1 MTVTPT
7 AAPLYPEVDF
17 PEDPGLIELPNLFN
31 PNWVW
36 ETFCQ
41 RFERPEQEPHQI
53 RIRQFSHSLG
63 RSAIV
68 SYEVEWL
75 PDDYLPSQHFT
86 VKIDRGK
93 PAEVFQYP
101 DDPLLPGL
109 AEAAYPE
116 TALRLLNRH
125 VLAVG
130 ARRARVEVIRY
141 RPGSRAVLRHSLG
154 RVRFYARVMRP
165 DAAAPLLAAREPIG
179 RSSFVLPRLAG
190 YWEEGGVM
198 WLPEIP
204 GRNLR
209 RYIRR
214 GNMPDPAPLLDGLE
228 TLWAQPAAPDGSPPF
243 NLPGAYGRAKRILRH
258 KVHDGDAA
266 YRSLAQ
272 AVKTLDPFVKSWQ
285 PTALAHNDFYDDQM
299 LVLPDGRIALV
310 DFEEAGPGD
319 PMLDVGNFLAHLKW
333 RARLGCQRENDV
345 SAGFHDVFRQAAL
358 HRFRWS
364 ARELAQREAV
374 CLFRTATNIIR
385 HPQADWREKL
395 EAGLALVNETLG

>member
-7 AAPLYPEVDF
+7 VAPLYPEVDF
-17 PEDPGLIELPNLFN
+17 PEDPGLSELPNLFN

-41 RFERPEQEPHQI
+41 RFERPENDPHQI

-63 RSAIV
+63 RSAII
-68 SYEVEWL
+68 SYEVEWH

-86 VKIDRGK
+86 VRIDRGK
-93 PAEVFQYP
+93 PAEAFQYP

-109 AEAAYPE
+109 SEASYPE

-130 ARRARVEVIRY
+130 SRRARVEVIRY

-154 RVRFYARVMRP
+154 RVRFYARVMRL

-190 YWEEGGVM
+190 YWAAGGV
-198 WLPEIP
+198 
-204 GRNLR
+204 NVDA
-209 RYIRR
+209 
-214 GNMPDPAPLLDGLE
+214 GNSGHKPAPLHPPGQYPGSRAAAGRPGNPVGAAGRSPTAACPSACP
-228 TLWAQPAAPDGSPPF
+228 TLTSGRNASSGTKSTTATPHPGASPRLRKRWTLSSSRGSPQ
-243 NLPGAYGRAKRILRH
+243 R
-258 KVHDGDAA
+258 
-266 YRSLAQ
+266 
-272 AVKTLDPFVKSWQ
+272 
-285 PTALAHNDFYDDQM
+285 
-299 LVLPDGRIALV
+299 GRITTFTTTRCWYCPTGGSALV

-319 PMLDVGNFLAHLKW
+319 PMLDVGNFLAHLMW
-333 RARLGCQRENDV
+333 RARLGRQRDNDA

-358 HRFRWS
+358 DRFRGAKESLPGAKPS
-364 ARELAQREAV
+364 ACSEPPP
-374 CLFRTATNIIR
+374 I
-385 HPQADWREKL
+385 
-395 EAGLALVNETLG
+395 

>member
-1 MTVTPT
+1 MTVAPT
-7 AAPLYPEVDF
+7 VAPLYPEVDF
-17 PEDPGLIELPNLFN
+17 PEDPGLSELPNLFN

-41 RFERPEQEPHQI
+41 RFERPENDPHQI

-63 RSAIV
+63 RSAV
-68 SYEVEWL
+68 TCYEVEWH

-86 VKIDRGK
+86 VRIDRGK

-109 AEAAYPE
+109 AEASHPE

-130 ARRARVEVIRY
+130 SRRARVEVIRY
-141 RPGSRAVLRHSLG
+141 RPGSRAVLRHSVG
-154 RVRFYARVMRP
+154 RVRFYARVMRL

-190 YWEEGGVM
+190 YWAAGGVM
-198 WLPEIP
+198 WMPEIP
-204 GRNLR
+204 GTNLR

-214 GNMPDPAPLLDGLE
+214 GNTPDPAPLLDGLE

-243 NLPGAYGRAKRILRH
+243 NLPGAYSRAKRIFRH
-258 KVHDGDAA
+258 KVHDSDAA
-266 YRSLAQ
+266 SRSLAQ

-285 PTALAHNDFYDDQM
+285 PTGLAHNDFYDDQM
-299 LVLPDGRIALV
+299 LALPDGRIALV

-319 PMLDVGNFLAHLKW
+319 PMLDVGNFLAHLLW
-333 RARLGCQRENDV
+333 RARLGRQRENDA
-345 SAGFHDVFRQAAL
+345 SGGFHDVFRQAAL
-358 HRFRWS
+358 DRFRWS
-364 ARELAQREAV
+364 ESELALREAV

-385 HPQADWREKL
+385 HPQAEWRSKL
-395 EAGLALVNETLG
+395 EDALSLVNETLD

>member
-1 MTVTPT
+1 MTVTPI

-17 PEDPGLIELPNLFN
+17 PEDPGLSELPNLFN

-36 ETFCQ
+36 ESFCQ
-41 RFERPEQEPHQI
+41 RFDRPEPDPHQI

-63 RSAIV
+63 RSAII
-68 SYEVEWL
+68 SYEVEWH

-109 AEAAYPE
+109 AEAAHPE

-130 ARRARVEVIRY
+130 SRRARVEVIRY
-141 RPGSRAVLRHSLG
+141 RPGSRAVLVHSLG

-165 DAAAPLLAAREPIG
+165 AAAAPLLAARDPIG

-190 YWEEGGVM
+190 YWAEGGVM
-198 WLPEIP
+198 WMPEIP

-214 GNMPDPAPLLDGLE
+214 GNMPDPAPLLDGLA
-228 TLWAQPAAPDGSPPF
+228 TLWAQSPAAHGSPPF
-243 NLPGAYGRAKRILRH
+243 NLSSAYGRAMRTFKH
-258 KVHDGDAA
+258 KVHQEEPAF
-266 YRSLAQ
+266 RSLNA
-272 AVKTLDPFVKSWQ
+272 AARTLAPFVKSWQ
-285 PTALAHNDFYDDQM
+285 PTTLAHNDFYDDQM

-319 PMLDVGNFLAHLKW
+319 PMLDVGNFLAHLRW
-333 RARLGCQRENDV
+333 RSRLGRQRENDA

-358 HRFRWS
+358 DRFRWS
-364 ARELAQREAV
+364 ESDLARREAV

-385 HPQADWREKL
+385 HPQAEWREKL
-395 EAGLALVNETLG
+395 EAALSLVNETLG